1 MRILIIGGNGFLGS
15 HFLKFIPYY
24 REIGINILS
33 TSEKFESDDD
43 LVNIHFND
51 FQVVIYCSGIVS
63 IEKCERN
70 PTEAFWVNS
79 KIPSFIAR
87 KLAKTKTKLIY
98 ISTDAVFDGAIKF
111 PTENVV
117 TNPLSIYGESKL
129 LGEREVLSASESNLV
144 CRVNFVG
151 RSPRG
156 DSLLDYFLER
166 LTAKQIAPGYQNVFF
181 SPLYIDDVIHSVIR
195 LIQINANGIF
205 HLVGNTRM
213 SKFEFGQIIE
223 KLLYKDSNLVT
234 PAEFINLS
242 SSPKRSLDLS
252 LSNKKARHF
261 GIDFPSITSRLT
273 EVIDNSRK
281 G

>member
-1 MRILIIGGNGFLGS
+1 
-15 HFLKFIPYY
+15 
-24 REIGINILS
+24 
-33 TSEKFESDDD
+33 
-43 LVNIHFND
+43 
-51 FQVVIYCSGIVS
+51 
-63 IEKCERN
+63 
-70 PTEAFWVNS
+70 
-79 KIPSFIAR
+79 
-87 KLAKTKTKLIY
+87 
-98 ISTDAVFDGAIKF
+98 
-111 PTENVV
+111 
-117 TNPLSIYGESKL
+117 
-129 LGEREVLSASESNLV
+129 
-144 CRVNFVG
+144 
-151 RSPRG
+151 
-156 DSLLDYFLER
+156 LER

-181 SPLYIDDVIHSVIR
+181 SPLYIDDVIHSVVR